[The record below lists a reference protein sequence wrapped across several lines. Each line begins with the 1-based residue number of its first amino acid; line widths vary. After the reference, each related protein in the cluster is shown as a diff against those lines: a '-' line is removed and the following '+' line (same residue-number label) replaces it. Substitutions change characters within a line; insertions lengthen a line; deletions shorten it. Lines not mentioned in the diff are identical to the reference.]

1 MAPAQFGDANPNPA
15 AIVAP
20 PAHAPIALPRLNIPM
35 FTETAIVGALAT
47 DASRSYAEL
56 SKIVNLSAP
65 AVHDRVNRLKR
76 DGVIKGT
83 VAILDGCKLGR
94 TLLTFLVIDT
104 SSYNATRQLLTF
116 ANRPEVEELHTVAG
130 DGCVLVKVRAD
141 DTESLE
147 SFLMEIQSLEGVR
160 SVRSYIALSTFL
172 ERGPSPD

>member
-1 MAPAQFGDANPNPA
+1 MDTFEKETDVVRQVRHNPA
-15 AIVAP
+15 ELDRTDRKI
-20 PAHAPIALPRLNIPM
+20 L
-35 FTETAIVGALAT
+35 GALAE
-47 DASRSYAEL
+47 DASRSYNEL

-65 AVHDRVNRLKR
+65 AVHDRVKRLKR

-104 SSYNATRQLLTF
+104 GSYKATRELLKFT
-116 ANRPEVEELHTVAG
+116 NRPEVEELHTVAG
-130 DGCVLVKVRAD
+130 DGCVLVKVRAA

-147 SFLMEIQSLEGVR
+147 TFLMEIQSLDGVR

>member
-1 MAPAQFGDANPNPA
+1 MAHSDKEADIVRQTRHNPA
-15 AIVAP
+15 ELDRIDRK
-20 PAHAPIALPRLNIPM
+20 IL
-35 FTETAIVGALAT
+35 GALAE

-56 SKIVNLSAP
+56 SQIVNLSAP
-65 AVHDRVNRLKR
+65 AVHDRVKRLKR

-94 TLLTFLVIDT
+94 TLLTFLVVDT
-104 SSYNATRQLLTF
+104 SSYNATRQLLAF

-172 ERGPSPD
+172 ERGPSPG

>member
-1 MAPAQFGDANPNPA
+1 MEQPQKETDAIRQMRHQPAELDA
-15 AIVAP
+15 IDRK
-20 PAHAPIALPRLNIPM
+20 IL
-35 FTETAIVGALAT
+35 GALAE
-47 DASRSYAEL
+47 DASQSYAQL
-56 SKIVNLSAP
+56 SKVVNLSAP
-65 AVHDRVNRLKR
+65 AVHDRVKKLRR
-76 DGVIKGT
+76 EGVIKGT

-116 ANRPEVEELHTVAG
+116 SNRPEVEELHTIAG

-141 DTESLE
+141 NTEALE
-147 SFLMEIQSLEGVR
+147 AFLMEIQSLEGVR